1 MFFIIHNSC
10 SSSSIIPQ
18 YLHMLRWNL
27 GNIFCRTSLDTKQ
40 CMKKH
45 SMKSEEIS
53 NYEGPRYTYLLSR
66 IRHLVRKSLKTVSQK
81 YGMDRTVI
89 NTVRSQNKKRP
100 CFVVLCSLVMMKNCP
115 WRTSTRLMIGLQPTF
130 VFSLNSMISL
140 LDKALVEN
148 KNNFET

>member
-1 MFFIIHNSC
+1 
-10 SSSSIIPQ
+10 
-18 YLHMLRWNL
+18 
-27 GNIFCRTSLDTKQ
+27 
-40 CMKKH
+40 
-45 SMKSEEIS
+45 
-53 NYEGPRYTYLLSR
+53 
-66 IRHLVRKSLKTVSQK
+66 
-81 YGMDRTVI
+81 MDRAVI